1 MAKNNIPTAILQ
13 QCHLVDG
20 TIPTEN
26 KSRESIHR
34 VIMDSRLFIN
44 AQLFITLD
52 HIFDVVRDNR
62 ASFSIR
68 TDSTESRRSRLAG
81 MGCCQMHIHK
91 YRAELFKYRHVL
103 W

>member
-1 MAKNNIPTAILQ
+1 M
-13 QCHLVDG
+13 H
-20 TIPTEN
+20 
-26 KSRESIHR
+26 
-34 VIMDSRLFIN
+34 SRLFIN

-68 TDSTESRRSRLAG
+68 TDSIESRRSRLVG

-91 YRAELFKYRHVL
+91 SEQNYSNIAMFYGNERRQINIDGNYCVPAEGY
-103 W
+103 